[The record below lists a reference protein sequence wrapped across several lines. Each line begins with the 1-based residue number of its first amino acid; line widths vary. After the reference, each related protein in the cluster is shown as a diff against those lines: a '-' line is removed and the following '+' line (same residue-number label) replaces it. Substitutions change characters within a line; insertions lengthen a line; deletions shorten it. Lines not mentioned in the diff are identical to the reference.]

1 MSFWHYKR
9 SAASVKL
16 LVEFGERRGLTATK
30 LLARTG
36 LKEADLVDATVELDA
51 RQELVVVENLVKAHK
66 QAGLGLEVGLCYN
79 FASYG
84 FWGLGLMSSATA
96 RDALTLALRFTPLT
110 FAFCDI
116 TSQLD
121 GGVCS
126 VRFTEPDVE
135 PDVRQFLLE
144 RDMAAASRLMRET
157 LGEAFGLSGFTLK
170 HGHRPDPALLSAV
183 QRQTGV
189 GLVFGAD
196 ANSLSFDS
204 RMLDLR
210 LPQANPI
217 TVAMCER
224 ACQDLLE
231 RRRAR
236 LNTQAWVRQY
246 LEVVPLHTMPTL
258 PQAAQAMCIS
268 DRTLKRRLQDEGTS
282 FRSLMAEVRGRQAQ
296 ELLADASLS
305 LTDIASR
312 MGFSDLSSFS
322 QAFKRWFGDA
332 PSVVRNRGASQT
344 DSTRT

>member
-1 MSFWHYKR
+1 MSFWSYKR

-16 LVEFGERRGLTATK
+16 LVEFGQRRGMDAGR

-36 LKEADLVDATVELDA
+36 LKEADLVDSSVELDA
-51 RQELVVVENLVKAHK
+51 RQELAVVERLVKGQK

-84 FWGLGLMSSATA
+84 FWGLGLISSATA
-96 RDALTLALRFTPLT
+96 LDALTLALRFIPLT

-116 TSQLD
+116 SSKLD
-121 GGVCS
+121 DDVCS
-126 VRFTEPDVE
+126 VRFAEPDVE

-157 LGEAFGLSGFTLK
+157 LGPAFALSSFTLK
-170 HGHRPDPALLSAV
+170 HAHRPDASVLSTI
-183 QRQTGV
+183 QRETGV
-189 GLVFGAD
+189 PLAFGRK
-196 ANSLSFDS
+196 ANSLSFD
-204 RMLDLR
+204 RKLLDLR

-224 ACQDLLE
+224 ACLDLLE

-236 LNTQAWVRQY
+236 LSTQEWVRQY
-246 LEVVPLHTMPTL
+246 LAVVPLNAIPTL
-258 PQAAQAMCIS
+258 PQASQAMCIS

-282 FRSLMAEVRGRQAQ
+282 FRALVAEVRGRQAQ
-296 ELLADASLS
+296 ELLADESLS
-305 LTDIASR
+305 LSDIAAR

-322 QAFKRWFGDA
+322 QAFKRWFGHA
-332 PSVVRNRGASQT
+332 PSAARIKMN
-344 DSTRT
+344 